1 MINITL
7 SELCNTLKEFRSK
20 RVALTFHT
28 IGDRDGVGSAVAL
41 SEYFET
47 ASVVTPDFITTN
59 ARRML
64 EYLGLSKR
72 VEFNYPDDAEMIMV
86 MDANNLFALG
96 KREKMFEDFKGKLL
110 FIDHHAPQEKL
121 PKDAVVFNDE
131 SYNSTA
137 SIVYEALK
145 NLNFGIT
152 KEIAILL
159 LNGITADSADL
170 QNSSPQTFKQISE
183 LLETSKLDFSFFSE
197 YFHRGIPAKN
207 KYRVINDL
215 QEATAEIVSDFILV
229 HGRATEHANIAAD
242 TAMQMNADATLF
254 WAIGNTEA
262 SISARLRSPLDK
274 ELSMHLGVMMK
285 EIGSMLGGNGGG
297 HACAAGAY
305 GPRKE
310 AAEEAANRAVELIK
324 DKLNSGSRRVQNR

>member
-1 MINITL
+1 MRNITF
-7 SELCNTLKEFRSK
+7 SELCGILKEFKSR

-41 SEYFET
+41 SEYFES

-64 EYLGLSKR
+64 EYLGLSEK
-72 VEFNYPDDAEMIMV
+72 VKSNYPNDAEMIIV

-96 KREKMFEDFKGKLL
+96 KQEKMFENFKGKLL

-121 PKDAVVFNDE
+121 PENAAVFNDE

-137 SIVYEALK
+137 SIIYEVMK
-145 NLNFGIT
+145 NLDFGIT

-170 QNSSPQTFKQISE
+170 QNSSPKTFMQISE
-183 LLETSKLDFSFFSE
+183 LLETSKMEFSFFSE
-197 YFHRGIPAKN
+197 YYHRGVPAKN

-215 QEATAEIVSDFILV
+215 QEASVEIVGDFIFIYG
-229 HGRATEHANIAAD
+229 HATEHANIAAD

-254 WAIGNTEA
+254 WAVSNVEA

-274 ELSMHLGVMMK
+274 ELSIHLGVMMK

-305 GPRKE
+305 GPRRE
-310 AAEEAANRAVELIK
+310 AAEEAANRAVELIRNN
-324 DKLNSGSRRVQNR
+324 LNSSNKK